1 MIGSERGDVLFHV
14 SRRGLVR
21 GGFGGI
27 SSRTVLMDLIFNCLL
42 ASCFELG
49 DDPPCLVWGGHSK
62 SPKPTVSGG
71 IPVGLGI
78 IEKDDLPWLAADR
91 AYCVIEA
98 LSTGFHRPHLMGE
111 EDVVKALE
119 QAGDLRPRETC
130 PYSKP
135 CTNAPSRQKLKD
147 LIRRQTEP
155 NEIYSL

>member
-14 SRRGLVR
+14 SRRGFR
-21 GGFGGI
+21 GGFDGI

-62 SPKPTVSGG
+62 SPQPTVSGG
-71 IPVGLGI
+71 IHVGLGI

-119 QAGDLRPRETC
+119 QAGDRLHGFDVRRVRVGEDL
-130 PYSKP
+130 KP
-135 CTNAPSRQKLKD
+135 CNCRLYSAWKTGL
-147 LIRRQTEP
+147 LRR
-155 NEIYSL
+155 